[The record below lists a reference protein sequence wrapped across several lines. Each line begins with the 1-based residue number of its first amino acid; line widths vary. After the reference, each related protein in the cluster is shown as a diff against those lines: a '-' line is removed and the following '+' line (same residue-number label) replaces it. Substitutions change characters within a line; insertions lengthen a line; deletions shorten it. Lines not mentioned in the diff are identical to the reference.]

1 MYVELHFFDNYLRL
15 DFEIPRAPS
24 KISASL
30 PCQFSLSGQIYLL
43 WAEATLKVL
52 AEVMTQNAMQA
63 KKSRSFTVGVSFR
76 LSSYYSLVPEG
87 KQVSFHALQISQGR
101 QSLGTYTEK
110 RQSMINERLA
120 SGF

>member
-1 MYVELHFFDNYLRL
+1 MA
-15 DFEIPRAPS
+15 I
-24 KISASL
+24 
-30 PCQFSLSGQIYLL
+30 
-43 WAEATLKVL
+43 KVN
-52 AEVMTQNAMQA
+52 E
-63 KKSRSFTVGVSFR
+63 KKV
-76 LSSYYSLVPEG
+76 YPEG